1 MFYEGF
7 EYKHII
13 QSKSYGPYGGGGN
26 VFVLNKFLATTIPIT
41 IPACRHHKIIHKLW
55 NR

>member
-13 QSKSYGPYGGGGN
+13 QSKSYGPYGGDGN
-26 VFVLNKFLATTIPIT
+26 VFVLNIS
-41 IPACRHHKIIHKLW
+41 RHHHTNNNTSL
-55 NR
+55 

>member
-13 QSKSYGPYGGGGN
+13 QSKSYGPYGGGGGN
-26 VFVLNKFLATTIPIT
+26 VFVLNIS
-41 IPACRHHKIIHKLW
+41 RHHHTNNNTSL
-55 NR
+55 